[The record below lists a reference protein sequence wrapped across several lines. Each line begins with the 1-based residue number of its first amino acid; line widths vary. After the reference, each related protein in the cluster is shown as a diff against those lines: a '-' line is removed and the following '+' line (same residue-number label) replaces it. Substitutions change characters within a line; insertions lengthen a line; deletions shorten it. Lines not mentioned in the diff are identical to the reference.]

1 MCVSATMAA
10 ISFAGTAI
18 SAVGAYQQQQA
29 AANSARNQATYAAGV
44 ARNNAIIAGQ
54 NAADIR
60 DRGAVAEAD
69 HRQRI
74 NQSKGSAKAVQASNG
89 FLVDDT
95 ADSTNVQ
102 LVADLA
108 EAGELDILRIHDNT
122 EREAR
127 RAQIQGDQFTSD
139 AGLLDMEAASQG
151 GGSALGFGATLLGG
165 ATKAYGVY
173 NT

>member
-60 DRGAVAEAD
+60 
-69 HRQRI
+69 
-74 NQSKGSAKAVQASNG
+74 
-89 FLVDDT
+89 
-95 ADSTNVQ
+95 
-102 LVADLA
+102 DLA